1 MPAFL
6 VEMAWEPG
14 AHGRMEPGEGLR
26 GGRAGDAPAGERA
39 PSSTP
44 ARATARARLTEEARR
59 PAPHAMASNNPR
71 HNAQSGQRHNPQRGG
86 QGVRTG
92 QGIHYQP
99 SGGDDAFY
107 ADGSGFDGGRAAG
120 TPGNPR
126 TRAGADGRRTSAQT
140 VRMNAGGGAG
150 GAGQPGRTIAMPP
163 AGGRGGRRAAA
174 QQPAAG
180 MVPPG
185 AAAKRRGK
193 HKKLKVVLGVI
204 LALALVGGGAFAF
217 WIGALDRALGFSTEA
232 ERQALLDKL
241 APTSGDD
248 AYYVAIL
255 GSDARKGDTTSR
267 SDVTMLAR
275 IDAKNK
281 VVDLISIPRDT
292 MVTIEGHGTQKI
304 NAAFAF
310 GGAPGAV
317 ECISEFAGVPIS
329 HYVEVHFDELK
340 DVVDLLGGIT
350 VTVPESFKAGNGGMS
365 FSAGEQ
371 KLNGEQALAFARER
385 YNVSGGDFGRAQ
397 AQRLIIMAIIQ
408 EVLDAPPT
416 QLPGLIGELA
426 GCVTT
431 DYSVGDLVGLATK
444 FQGSDLVMYQAA
456 CPSYS
461 LSQGGVSYVGT
472 MFDEWRAMM
481 KRVDAG
487 LDPTDTSA
495 TIPEPQASSTTLG
508 AATNSAAPKDYR
520 TLAANAGLTT
530 DDVANAG

>member
-1 MPAFL
+1 
-6 VEMAWEPG
+6 
-14 AHGRMEPGEGLR
+14 
-26 GGRAGDAPAGERA
+26 
-39 PSSTP
+39 
-44 ARATARARLTEEARR
+44 
-59 PAPHAMASNNPR
+59 
-71 HNAQSGQRHNPQRGG
+71 
-86 QGVRTG
+86 
-92 QGIHYQP
+92 
-99 SGGDDAFY
+99 
-107 ADGSGFDGGRAAG
+107 
-120 TPGNPR
+120 
-126 TRAGADGRRTSAQT
+126 
-140 VRMNAGGGAG
+140 MNAAG
-150 GAGQPGRTIAMPP
+150 GAAGGQQPGRTIAMPP
-163 AGGRGGRRAAA
+163 AGGRGGRRAATP
-174 QQPAAG
+174 QQPAG

-185 AAAKRRGK
+185 TAAKRRGR
-193 HKKLKVVLGVI
+193 HRRLKAALGVI

-217 WIGALDRALGFSTEA
+217 WIGALDRALGFNTEA

-241 APTSGDD
+241 APTRGDD

-350 VTVPESFKAGNGGMS
+350 VNIPESFKAGNGGMS

-371 KLNGEQALAFARER
+371 RLSGEQALAFARER

-416 QLPGLIGELA
+416 QLPGLISELA

-520 TLAANAGLTT
+520 ALAANAGLTT

>member
-1 MPAFL
+1 
-6 VEMAWEPG
+6 
-14 AHGRMEPGEGLR
+14 
-26 GGRAGDAPAGERA
+26 
-39 PSSTP
+39 
-44 ARATARARLTEEARR
+44 
-59 PAPHAMASNNPR
+59 MASNNPR
-71 HNAQSGQRHNPQRGG
+71 HNAQAGRRHTPQRGG
-86 QGVRTG
+86 APAGGQGIRTG

-99 SGGDDAFY
+99 SGNDDAFY

-126 TRAGADGRRTSAQT
+126 AHAGAGGARTSAHT
-140 VRMNAGGGAG
+140 VRMNVGDGVGSAGGQ
-150 GAGQPGRTIAMPP
+150 QPGRTIAMPP
-163 AGGRGGRRAAA
+163 AGGRGRRRGGAA
-174 QQPAAG
+174 QAPAAG
-180 MVPPG
+180 MVAPG
-185 AAAKRRGK
+185 TAAKR
-193 HKKLKVVLGVI
+193 LGVI

-217 WIGALDRALGFSTEA
+217 WIGALDRALGFNTEA

-241 APTSGDD
+241 APTRGDD

-255 GSDARKGDTTSR
+255 GSDARKGDTASR

-275 IDAKNK
+275 IDQKNK

-317 ECISEFAGVPIS
+317 DCISEFAGVPIS

-340 DVVDLLGGIT
+340 DVVDLLGGVT

-371 KLNGEQALAFARER
+371 RLNGEQALAFARER

-408 EVLDAPPT
+408 QVLDAPPT

-431 DYSVGDLVGLATK
+431 DYSVTDLIGLATK
-444 FQGSDLVMYQAA
+444 FQGSGLVMYQAA

-520 TLAANAGLTT
+520 ALAAKAGLTT
-530 DDVANAG
+530 DDVASAG

>member
-1 MPAFL
+1 MKARKAL
-6 VEMAWEPG
+6 RVGGCG
-14 AHGRMEPGEGLR
+14 ARR
-26 GGRAGDAPAGERA
+26 AGGRRRILERA
-39 PSSTP
+39 TET
-44 ARATARARLTEEARR
+44 RTATEEARR
-59 PAPHAMASNNPR
+59 PAPNAMASNNPR
-71 HNAQSGQRHNPQRGG
+71 HNAQSGQRHNPQHRAAGG
-86 QGVRTG
+86 QGIRTG

-99 SGGDDAFY
+99 ADEDAFGGY
-107 ADGSGFDGGRAAG
+107 AGDVDAGRSAG
-120 TPGNPR
+120 VPGNPR
-126 TRAGADGRRTSAQT
+126 ARAGAGGTRTSAQT
-140 VRMNAGGGAG
+140 VRMNAGAAG
-150 GAGQPGRTIAMPP
+150 GQQPGRTIAMPP
-163 AGGRGGRRAAA
+163 AKGRGSRGVQA
-174 QQPAAG
+174 QQAQAG
-180 MVPPG
+180 AVVPPG
-185 AAAKRRGK
+185 TAAKRRGGG
-193 HKKLKVVLGVI
+193 HRKLKVALGVI
-204 LALALVGGGAFAF
+204 LALALVGGGALAF
-217 WIGALDRALGFSTEA
+217 WVGALDRALGFNTEA
-232 ERQALLDKL
+232 ERKALLDKL
-241 APTSGDD
+241 APTRGDD

-255 GSDARKGDTTSR
+255 GSDARKGETTSR

-275 IDAKNK
+275 VDQKNK

-371 KLNGEQALAFARER
+371 RLNGEQALAFARER

-408 EVLDAPPT
+408 QVLDAPPT

-444 FQGSDLVMYQAA
+444 FQGNGLVMYQAA

-472 MFDEWRAMM
+472 MFDEWRDMM

-495 TIPEPQASSTTLG
+495 VIPEPQASSTTLG
-508 AATNSAAPKDYR
+508 AATNSAAPKDYKA
-520 TLAANAGLTT
+520 LAAKAGLTT
-530 DDVANAG
+530 NDVASAG

>member
-1 MPAFL
+1 
-6 VEMAWEPG
+6 
-14 AHGRMEPGEGLR
+14 
-26 GGRAGDAPAGERA
+26 
-39 PSSTP
+39 
-44 ARATARARLTEEARR
+44 
-59 PAPHAMASNNPR
+59 MASNNPR
-71 HNAQSGQRHNPQRGG
+71 HNAQSGRRHNPQREDANVGG
-86 QGVRTG
+86 HAIRTN

-99 SGGDDAFY
+99 SGDDAFY
-107 ADGSGFDGGRAAG
+107 AGDGRGAQPNVG

-126 TRAGADGRRTSAQT
+126 ARANARGTRTSAQT
-140 VRMNAGGGAG
+140 VRMNAGVAGGPGGAG
-150 GAGQPGRTIAMPP
+150 GGQQPGRTIVMPP
-163 AGGRGGRRAAA
+163 ANGGRGRRGGRSAESA
-174 QQPAAG
+174 QVPVGG
-180 MVPPG
+180 MVPTG
-185 AAAKRRGK
+185 TAAKRRGK
-193 HKKLKVVLGVI
+193 HKKLKVALGVI
-204 LALALVGGGAFAF
+204 LTLVLVGGGALAF
-217 WIGALDRALGFSTEA
+217 WVGALDRALGFSTEA

-241 APTSGDD
+241 APTRGDD

-255 GSDARKGDTTSR
+255 GSDARKGETTSR

-275 IDAKNK
+275 IDQKNK

-397 AQRLIIMAIIQ
+397 AQRLIIMAIIEQ
-408 EVLDAPPT
+408 VLAAPPT

-426 GCVTT
+426 GSVTT

-444 FQGSDLVMYQAA
+444 FQGSGLTMYQAA

-487 LDPTDTSA
+487 LDPTDSSA
-495 TIPEPQASSTTLG
+495 TIPEPQASNTTLG

-520 TLAANAGLTT
+520 ALAANAGLTT